1 MTSSSAQILFNYH
14 AERDINSCMV
24 WELSSRAIYVFH
36 EHINKNKL
44 GCRVTFYHI
53 KLALEWVLD
62 QASIPRHLISTGTRF
77 AVPVGQ
83 VPYLDKLGM
92 NQVIF

>member
-1 MTSSSAQILFNYH
+1 MCFMNTY
-14 AERDINSCMV
+14 
-24 WELSSRAIYVFH
+24 
-36 EHINKNKL
+36 KNKL
-44 GCRVTFYHI
+44 DCRVTLYHI
-53 KLALEWVLD
+53 KLAPEWVLD

-92 NQVIF
+92 NQVIFLEFFKIWIFINNPNFVLQF